1 MCTPDLI
8 FVIAGRNQSIQ
19 TRQGDWEYVYGTLVI
34 VWTIFGL
41 GYIIMIFNIIAD
53 GLKENTKKVVRKLS
67 NVQDTYDISVIS
79 NEELNTPKSGI
90 RKVSFTMLPE
100 NNINQTSVS
109 CHSNAA
115 YTHSE

>member
-19 TRQGDWEYVYGTLVI
+19 TSQGDWEYVYGTLVI

-67 NVQDTYDISVIS
+67 NVQETYDISVIS
-79 NEELNTPKSGI
+79 NEEFNTPKSGI